1 MQVLYSTFSRFCG
14 RCLTHSYR
22 ANIHRS
28 IEKLGDFSSIG
39 LKNVLTNR
47 YAVRQLIA
55 QEVNGTRVHD
65 ICLNVAMKNNPI
77 HFMAIQ

>member
-1 MQVLYSTFSRFCG
+1 MLFDTTVSRLLF
-14 RCLTHSYR
+14 
-22 ANIHRS
+22 RS

-55 QEVNGTRVHD
+55 QEVQQHD
-65 ICLNVAMKNNPI
+65 ENEVAWYLTFVWHGNNPLTQFVVLHGYSLI
-77 HFMAIQ
+77 DRT